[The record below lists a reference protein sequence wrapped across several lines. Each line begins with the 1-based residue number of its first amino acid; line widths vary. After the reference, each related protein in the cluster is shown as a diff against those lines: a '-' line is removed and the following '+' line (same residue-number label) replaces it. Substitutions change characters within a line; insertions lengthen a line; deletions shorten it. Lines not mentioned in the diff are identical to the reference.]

1 MHTRIL
7 QRRADDSRGRRVHYP
22 LSRFLECLTARP
34 SRDSGAPDLRQQS
47 PHPSPTEALVPVRIL
62 ADRVG
67 RPRD

>member
-7 QRRADDSRGRRVHYP
+7 QRRADDSRVRRTHYP
-22 LSRFLECLTARP
+22 LSRLLERLTARFD
-34 SRDSGAPDLRQQS
+34 RDSGAPEHRQQG